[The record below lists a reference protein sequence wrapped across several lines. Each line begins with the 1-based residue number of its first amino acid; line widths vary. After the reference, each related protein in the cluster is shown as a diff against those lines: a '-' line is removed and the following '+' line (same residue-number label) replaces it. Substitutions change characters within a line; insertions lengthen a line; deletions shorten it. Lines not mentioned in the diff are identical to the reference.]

1 MIAVFLAN
9 GFEEIEALATVD
21 ILRRSGLEILTVGV
35 DADTPVGAHAMPIQA
50 DISQEKLDVAAL
62 SAVVLPGGM
71 PGTRN
76 LDASPVVHAALDYAI
91 LHKLPVGAI
100 CAAPSIL
107 GRRGLLQGRRATCY
121 PGFESAL
128 TGATLSEE
136 PVITDGQF
144 TTARGAGVAVDFA
157 LELVRI
163 LVDEQ
168 TALAIRGSIQCR

>member
-1 MIAVFLAN
+1 M
-9 GFEEIEALATVD
+9 
-21 ILRRSGLEILTVGV
+21 
-35 DADTPVGAHAMPIQA
+35 
-50 DISQEKLDVAAL
+50 AAL

-136 PVITDGQF
+136 PGHNPTGQF

-168 TALAIRGSIQCR
+168 TALAIRGSIQCQ

>member
-21 ILRRSGLEILTVGV
+21 ILRRAGLEILTVGV
-35 DADTPVGAHAMPIQA
+35 DTDAPVGAHAMPIQA
-50 DISQEKLDVAAL
+50 DIPQEKLDVAAL

-76 LDASPVVHAALDYAI
+76 LDASPVVHTALDYAI

>member
-21 ILRRSGLEILTVGV
+21 ILRRAGLEILTVGV

-76 LDASPVVHAALDYAI
+76 LDASPVVHASLDYAI